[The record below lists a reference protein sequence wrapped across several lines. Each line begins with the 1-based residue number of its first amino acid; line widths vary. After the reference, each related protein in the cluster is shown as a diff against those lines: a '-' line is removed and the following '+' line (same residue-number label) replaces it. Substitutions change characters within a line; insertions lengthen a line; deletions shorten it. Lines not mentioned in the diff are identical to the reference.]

1 MVLKWGLARV
11 AGECGTEIGE
21 RVTVLALVLVNLT
34 PCIEGIRVLRSEAER
49 FVDFRQA
56 AFVIALLVVVVAE
69 YVADASVLGI
79 EPKPFVEIRQCAIE
93 VALSDVG
100 GGAAGIGAGV
110 FRTEPKRLGE
120 VGDGTLPV
128 ALEAWLGRDRR
139 RAVSPTRSIASRP
152 RSFRHRTTSCR
163 SPCRR
168 PAPARQTCREGG
180 RRPKR
185 TPAAC
190 GAWSLAR
197 E

>member
-56 AFVIALLVVVVAE
+56 AFVIALLVVVVVVVVVVAE
-69 YVADASVLGI
+69 HVADARVLGI
-79 EPKPFVEIRQCAIE
+79 EPNAFIEIRQCAIE
-93 VALSDVG
+93 VALSDIG

-120 VGDGTLPV
+120 VGDG
-128 ALEAWLGRDRR
+128 RSQ
-139 RAVSPTRSIASRP
+139 SPL
-152 RSFRHRTTSCR
+152 
-163 SPCRR
+163 
-168 PAPARQTCREGG
+168 
-180 RRPKR
+180 KR
-185 TPAAC
+185 M
-190 GAWSLAR
+190 
-197 E
+197 